1 MFTVS
6 VSAFA
11 PVPVQTAVDYVADFR
26 NAPHWQRGL
35 AAVETDGPFPAA
47 RKVVEV
53 RRLLGRR
60 IEAPGELV
68 TWEPGAGFTVRGG
81 SGPLRAESRYGFVPE
96 GDGTRITLQLTMSAA
111 WPLRAIEPLLRRSL
125 TRELDTAIRLLA
137 DILDGFAGR
146 PSETRPVS
154 PPHTA
159 RPGGHD
165 LRGATALVTGASRGL
180 GYLIA
185 RELAEQGCQLAL
197 CARTAADLD
206 RVAGDL
212 REYGAKVV
220 TMACDIGDRAQAE
233 DFVRMAEAE
242 LGPPDILVNNA
253 SVMQVG
259 PLGAMTDADFQEAL
273 QVMFW
278 GTVHTTLAALT
289 HMRGRR
295 SGNIVNIASIGG
307 KMSIPH
313 LLPYSC
319 AKSAMIG
326 FSQGL
331 RTEVADDG
339 IRVTTVLPG
348 MLRTGSHL
356 RASYKGD
363 PAREFAWF
371 AVGSSMPLATMDAE
385 RAARRIVAV
394 MRRGRAQI
402 VLPGP
407 AVTGIWL
414 QALFPAAMATA
425 MRRVNRLLPKDT
437 GGGQAE
443 GIAIRGPAQSRLR
456 HLATLL
462 NDEAARRFNQ
472 IPPPGER

>member
-1 MFTVS
+1 MFTVA
-6 VSAFA
+6 VSAFTR
-11 PVPVQTAVDYVADFR
+11 VPVQTAVDYVADFR

-47 RKVVEV
+47 RTVVEV

-68 TWEPGAGFTVRGG
+68 AWQPGAGFTVRGH
-81 SGPLRAESRYGFVPE
+81 SGPLRAESRYEFVAE
-96 GDGTRITLQLTMSAA
+96 GDGTRITLHLTMSAA
-111 WPLRAIEPLLRRSL
+111 GPLRAIEPLLRRSL
-125 TRELDTAIRLLA
+125 TSELDAAVRLLA

-146 PSETRPVS
+146 PSQTRQV
-154 PPHTA
+154 PPPRTTRA
-159 RPGGHD
+159 GRRD
-165 LRGATALVTGASRGL
+165 LRGTTALVTGASRGL

-185 RELAEQGCQLAL
+185 RELAEQGCHLAL

-220 TMACDIGDRAQAE
+220 TVACDIGDQAQAE
-233 DFVRMAEAE
+233 DFVRTAVAE
-242 LGPPDILVNNA
+242 LGPPGILVNNA

-259 PLGAMTDADFQEAL
+259 PLSAMTDADFQEAL
-273 QVMFW
+273 HVMFW

-295 SGNIVNIASIGG
+295 SGSIVNIASIGG
-307 KMSIPH
+307 KISIPH

-319 AKSAMIG
+319 AKSAVIG

-331 RTEVADDG
+331 RAEVADDG
-339 IRVTTVLPG
+339 VRVTTVLPG

-356 RASYKGD
+356 RVSYKGD

-385 RAARRIVAV
+385 RAARRIVAA
-394 MRRGRAQI
+394 MQRGRPQV

-414 QALFPAAMATA
+414 QDLFPTAMAAAM
-425 MRRVNRLLPKDT
+425 RSVSRLLPDEA
-437 GGGQAE
+437 GGDQAE
-443 GIAIRGPAQSRLR
+443 GLAIRRQAQSRLR
-456 HLATLL
+456 QLATRL

-472 IPPPGER
+472 IPPGER